1 MNPKTLFT
9 ICAAYN
15 AIVGLML
22 YFMAEQIALQ
32 SGAEVSSL
40 EAAAG
45 GNMNTATAFLGL
57 GILTFMIR
65 GIQGPDAKKGL
76 IGWGIAGS
84 VILLELIYRM
94 TTNDNFHPP
103 LYFLISG
110 ALVIAVSFYGS
121 TRVN

>member
-1 MNPKTLFT
+1 MNSKILFT

-15 AIVGLML
+15 AIVGFML

-32 SGAEVSSL
+32 SGAEESSL

-94 TTNDNFHPP
+94 TSNDSFHPP

-110 ALVIAVSFYGS
+110 ALVIAVSLYGS
-121 TRVN
+121 TRV